1 MDRTIPRGAALLL
14 DFVYRTDAGSP
25 PPDCY
30 EIIFGNRQNRLPKP
44 ITKMTLGELM
54 DAQRN
59 WSNKAWVKQNWGYG
73 TASSASGAPQFMRD
87 TLQGLS
93 RELGLSGSQAFDA
106 DFQDRLAYHLLKRRG
121 YEDFMVGKI
130 DRTEFGKR
138 LAQEW
143 ASFPVLAATKGGSR
157 TVGRGQSF
165 YAGDGLN
172 KSLVRPETV
181 EAVLDRVKATGLP
194 PTAASN
200 VDKSAMPISG
210 TKKDAAKSLS
220 TSKRF
225 WTWFATIIGTPLA
238 AFGALDW
245 RVQLALVAVL
255 IGVGIYAVTS
265 MPQVRKLLG
274 LT

>member
-30 EIIFGNRQNRLPKP
+30 ETIFGNRQNRLPKP
-44 ITKMTLGELM
+44 ITKMTLGELI

-59 WSNKAWVKQNWGYG
+59 WSNKVWVKHYWGYG
-73 TASSASGAPQFMRD
+73 TASSASGAAQFMRA
-87 TLQGLS
+87 TLQDLS
-93 RELGLSGSQAFDA
+93 RELGLSGSLVFDA

-121 YEDFMVGKI
+121 YNEFMAGNI

-143 ASFPVLAATKGGSR
+143 ASLPVLADTKGSER
-157 TVGRGQSF
+157 SVRRGQSF

-172 KSLVRPETV
+172 KSLVKPETV
-181 EAVLDRVKATGLP
+181 EAVLDRVKAARRAPIVEGK
-194 PTAASN
+194 
-200 VDKSAMPISG
+200 VDKPDVPITG

-238 AFGALDW
+238 AFGSLDW
-245 RVQLALVAVL
+245 RVQLALVAVVT
-255 IGVGIYAVTS
+255 GVGVYAVTS